1 MGKCDPESKHKVV
14 NRKSSE
20 IIQTMELTDKNTE
33 TAIDV
38 MFTERVNMWV
48 NGWGILAGKWTL

>member
-20 IIQTMELTDKNTE
+20 IIQMMELTDKNIE
-33 TAIDV
+33 TAIDI
-38 MFTERVNMWV
+38 MFMERVNM
-48 NGWGILAGKWTL
+48 